1 MALYESVII
10 GRQDLTT
17 SQFETIVNEFISVI
31 ESLKGKIQK
40 KESWGLRNLAYKINK
55 NRKGHYM
62 LLNIDGPADAIVEY
76 ERLMRLHEDIIR
88 FLTMRI
94 KSVDEKPSPL
104 MSNKNDR
111 QKNVSADDISE
122 STENLKRNIIMTQFN
137 IKREALRKPNQK
149 RKKSCPFSAPNT
161 PEIDYKDLKV
171 LTRYVSER
179 GKIIPSRISAVSA
192 KRQRELSKAIKRARF
207 LALMPYVVG

>member
-10 GRQDLTT
+10 GRQDLTP

-31 ESLKGKIQK
+31 ESLKGTIQK
-40 KESWGLRNLAYKINK
+40 QESWGLRNLAYKINK

-111 QKNVSADDISE
+111 QKNLSADYTSV
-122 STENLKRNIIMTQFN
+122 SK
-137 IKREALRKPNQK
+137 EA
-149 RKKSCPFSAPNT
+149 
-161 PEIDYKDLKV
+161 
-171 LTRYVSER
+171 
-179 GKIIPSRISAVSA
+179 
-192 KRQRELSKAIKRARF
+192 
-207 LALMPYVVG
+207 

>member
-31 ESLKGKIQK
+31 ESLKGTIQK

-122 STENLKRNIIMTQFN
+122 ATE
-137 IKREALRKPNQK
+137 
-149 RKKSCPFSAPNT
+149 S
-161 PEIDYKDLKV
+161 
-171 LTRYVSER
+171 
-179 GKIIPSRISAVSA
+179 
-192 KRQRELSKAIKRARF
+192 
-207 LALMPYVVG
+207 

>member
-10 GRQDLTT
+10 GRQDLKP

-31 ESLKGKIQK
+31 ESLKGTIQK
-40 KESWGLRNLAYKINK
+40 QESWGLRNLAYKINK

-104 MSNKNDR
+104 MNNKNDR
-111 QKNVSADDISE
+111 QKNLSADYTSV
-122 STENLKRNIIMTQFN
+122 SK
-137 IKREALRKPNQK
+137 EA
-149 RKKSCPFSAPNT
+149 
-161 PEIDYKDLKV
+161 
-171 LTRYVSER
+171 
-179 GKIIPSRISAVSA
+179 
-192 KRQRELSKAIKRARF
+192 
-207 LALMPYVVG
+207 

>member
-31 ESLKGKIQK
+31 VSLKGTIQK

-104 MSNKNDR
+104 ISNKNDR

-122 STENLKRNIIMTQFN
+122 PK
-137 IKREALRKPNQK
+137 EA
-149 RKKSCPFSAPNT
+149 
-161 PEIDYKDLKV
+161 
-171 LTRYVSER
+171 
-179 GKIIPSRISAVSA
+179 
-192 KRQRELSKAIKRARF
+192 
-207 LALMPYVVG
+207 

>member
-31 ESLKGKIQK
+31 ESLKGTIQK

-94 KSVDEKPSPL
+94 KSVDEKPSSL

-111 QKNVSADDISE
+111 QKKLSADDTSV
-122 STENLKRNIIMTQFN
+122 SK
-137 IKREALRKPNQK
+137 EA
-149 RKKSCPFSAPNT
+149 
-161 PEIDYKDLKV
+161 
-171 LTRYVSER
+171 
-179 GKIIPSRISAVSA
+179 
-192 KRQRELSKAIKRARF
+192 
-207 LALMPYVVG
+207 